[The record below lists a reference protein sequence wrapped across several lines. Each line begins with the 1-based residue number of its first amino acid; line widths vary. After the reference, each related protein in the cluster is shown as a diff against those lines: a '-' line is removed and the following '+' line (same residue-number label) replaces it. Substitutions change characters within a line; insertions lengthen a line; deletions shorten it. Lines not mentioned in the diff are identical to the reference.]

1 MTALEIALFASAIVL
16 VSVGS
21 AVVSFLSMRNK
32 YERERQANF
41 ESKLREMLTER
52 NRHLSK
58 LVESLLFESIDM
70 LREEISESDYKESV
84 SQAANIIKE
93 TNRAISTMES
103 DRTPASIAGMTILQ
117 KKLQDMVDNL
127 DEQIVARE
135 ELNQDSRDYKTLN

>member
-1 MTALEIALFASAIVL
+1 MTTLEIILL
-16 VSVGS
+16 VAAVFLIS
-21 AVVSFLSMRNK
+21 AVASFLFWRRRS
-32 YERERQANF
+32 EREQQAKF
-41 ESKLREMLTER
+41 ESKLKDMLTER

-70 LREEISESDYKESV
+70 LKGEISESDYKESV